1 MMNKRIRQ
9 SFLAGIA
16 IFTAAFSI
24 GAAAS
29 PEKVV
34 IIRHGEKPAQGGN
47 LSCQGE
53 NRALQL
59 PKVLYAKFSKPDYT
73 YVPVLGLGKNTSH
86 ARMFQTVSPFAIKYD
101 LEVNSKFD
109 EKDYGGV
116 AKNVMGKT
124 GTVLMVWEHSA
135 IPRLAKAL
143 GVANPP
149 GWNGDD
155 FDSIWVIT
163 FAGGK
168 AALTIGQEGITPS
181 AECSF

>member
-1 MMNKRIRQ
+1 MNKCIRQ
-9 SFLAGIA
+9 SFLAGITL
-16 IFTAAFSI
+16 FSAAFSS
-24 GAAAS
+24 GAAAA

-34 IIRHGEKPAQGGN
+34 IIRHGEKPKDGDN

-59 PKVLYAKFSKPDYT
+59 PKVLHEKFKTPDYT
-73 YVPVLGLGKNTSH
+73 YVPSLGLGKSTAH
-86 ARMFQTVSPFAIKYD
+86 ARMFQTVGPFAIKYN
-101 LEVNSKFD
+101 LVVNSKFD

-135 IPRLAKAL
+135 IPHLAQAL
-143 GVANPP
+143 GVDNPP
-149 GWNGDD
+149 SWDGRD

-168 AALTIGQEGITPS
+168 ASLSTGQEGITPS
-181 AECSF
+181 ADCNF